1 MPSATR
7 LPPLNALRCFKAAA
21 RHQHFGRAGDELH
34 LTHGAIS
41 RAVSLL
47 EADLGLPLFER
58 RQRRVHLADAGRA
71 LAQSVTE
78 ALQDMRRTTERLRA
92 QARQPRGWTL
102 SCEPTLLMRWVLRRW
117 PGFQALHP
125 ALHFRLLAGGGAQSL
140 DDAGIDLAVRR
151 DDFDWPARF
160 TAEPLFAERIGPVC
174 RPAQADAWFRGG
186 VLQAQAPR
194 LHTRT
199 RPGAWDDWA
208 RCTGQALPPT
218 PAEAPAQVF
227 DHFYFSLQA
236 AVAGLGVAMG
246 PRHLVQDDLASGLL
260 VAPLGFVPDGSR
272 YWLLTA
278 TDAQHA
284 PSGVLRDWLRAQG
297 EGASAPP
304 ADART
309 MRA

>member
-58 RQRRVHLADAGRA
+58 RQRRVHLTDAGRA

-92 QARQPRGWTL
+92 QARQPRGWTM
-102 SCEPTLLMRWVLRRW
+102 SCEPTLLMRWVLRLW

-199 RPGAWDDWA
+199 RPGA
-208 RCTGQALPPT
+208 
-218 PAEAPAQVF
+218 
-227 DHFYFSLQA
+227 
-236 AVAGLGVAMG
+236 
-246 PRHLVQDDLASGLL
+246 
-260 VAPLGFVPDGSR
+260 
-272 YWLLTA
+272 
-278 TDAQHA
+278 
-284 PSGVLRDWLRAQG
+284 
-297 EGASAPP
+297 
-304 ADART
+304 
-309 MRA
+309 

>member
-1 MPSATR
+1 M
-7 LPPLNALRCFKAAA
+7 
-21 RHQHFGRAGDELH
+21 H
-34 LTHGAIS
+34 LT
-41 RAVSLL
+41 
-47 EADLGLPLFER
+47 
-58 RQRRVHLADAGRA
+58 DAGRA

-102 SCEPTLLMRWVLRRW
+102 SCDPTLLMRWVLRSW

-174 RPAQADAWFRGG
+174 RSAQADAWFRGG

-246 PRHLVQDDLASGLL
+246 PWHLVQDDLASGLL